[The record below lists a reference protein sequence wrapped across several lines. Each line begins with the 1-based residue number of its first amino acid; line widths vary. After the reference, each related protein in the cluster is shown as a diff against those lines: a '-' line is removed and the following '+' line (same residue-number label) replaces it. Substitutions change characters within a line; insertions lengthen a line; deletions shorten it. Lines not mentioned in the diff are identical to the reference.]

1 MLSFPHQYKQMS
13 DNYSKSGVNY
23 NVLDLVKRMAQD
35 AASDTSSEIMNQLPE
50 SRGESAFVSE
60 IEGGYMAFVIEGLG
74 TKNLVA
80 DKMYELSGK
89 SYYGKIAQDTVGA
102 IVNDILVVGAKPA
115 VVNAYWAVGDSGFWK
130 DKKRSEDLVKGWAN
144 ACKLAGAIWG
154 GGETPGLSG
163 IINPETIDLAG
174 SCVGIIKP
182 KERLTLGDKLKVG
195 DAILLIESNG
205 IHANGLSLARKISG
219 DLKEGYLT
227 EIEGGKSYGEALLK
241 PGHIYAKLVDELF
254 KEGVNVHYMVN
265 ITGHGFR
272 KLMRAKQNF
281 KYVLNQVPEV
291 PRLFKFM
298 QEKAGISDEE
308 MYSIF
313 NMGAGYAVYI
323 PQEDVKKA
331 QEIAKKYGYKSWNAG
346 RVEEG
351 EKQVVIEPINVTF
364 KAESLGVR

>member
-1 MLSFPHQYKQMS
+1 MS

-23 NVLDLVKRMAQD
+23 NVLDLVKRMAQE
-35 AASDTSSEIMNQLPE
+35 AASETSSGVLNQEPE

-60 IEGGYMAFVIEGLG
+60 IEGGYVAFVTEGLG

-80 DKMYELSGK
+80 DKMYKLSGK
-89 SYYGKIAQDTVGA
+89 SHYDSIAKDTVGA

-115 VVNAYWAVGDSGFWK
+115 VVNAYWAVGDSNFWA
-130 DKKRSEDLVKGWAN
+130 DRKRSEDLVKGWAD

-163 IINPETIDLAG
+163 IINTETIDLAG

-205 IHANGLSLARKISG
+205 IHANGLSLARKISEE
-219 DLKEGYLT
+219 LEKGYLT
-227 EIEGGKSYGEALLK
+227 EIEDGLTYGDVLLQ
-241 PGHIYAKLVDELF
+241 PGHIYAKFVDELF
-254 KEGVNVHYMVN
+254 NEGIDIHYMVN

-313 NMGAGYAVYI
+313 NMGAGYVIYL
-323 PQEDVKKA
+323 PEEDVEKA
-331 QEIAKKYGYKSWNAG
+331 QGIAKKHGYKSWDAG
-346 RVEEG
+346 KVEEG
-351 EKQVVIEPINVTF
+351 EKQVVIEPLNITF
-364 KAESLGVR
+364 KSETLGVR